1 MAARGPTYER
11 VQRLLEE
18 RRARASAQ
26 LAAQTQESCPEGHA
40 GQLGRGRLQQVSPDS
55 DRSFEFDRP
64 PFISDAGALVAA
76 QEILRNSSY
85 TQEDD
90 AAWHGASASG
100 ALPQQHNYAG
110 WEDQPPSR
118 AQFQPPPGDFDDDY
132 HQEQAAPGATA
143 SRHGA
148 SRLGLHGSYEATA
161 RMSTPPPVA
170 SVSSQREEG
179 DGSPTLAELEAM
191 LNQTMLQL
199 NLSTQPLPQPQQPR
213 QLARDQPPLEAGT
226 GRGLQGVPPPQPPQ
240 QGDIRVPSNKDM
252 AYGMGGGGDGPF
264 DISDIWAMESQP
276 SASQRSASHSD
287 HAAYRSEDGQEVN
300 SYAAAY
306 GYQRHHQ
313 QQQQHPSAE
322 EALYGGAVATQR
334 MGSDPAHYSSESTT
348 PGSHQTAGPQS
359 GQGYARQGAAPQQ
372 QRHQQQ
378 QQPAPRPRATSPGPV
393 GSRPG
398 AGAPPGRAA
407 GAQQTTRPQRPV
419 SAQMGARPAGA
430 TMRRSV
436 SPGASPRPRS
446 ALENVPARYN
456 QPPAWQQQYQQQQQP
471 QRPRSPDVYPAFSFQ
486 PRINPR
492 SREIAERLLP
502 SDKERRLEQLSKPR
516 NERFEQR
523 AEQLRQAKL
532 EEELRECSFQ
542 PRTGRAPSTPRVRGP
557 TPVHERLYNTKPAW
571 EQKRDDIL
579 RAREKEVLA
588 SCTFQPQCGSR
599 QSPDRGRRSSSVQR
613 QRPASVT
620 RGRPGAGSGGAGG
633 SGGGGGGAG
642 TYVPIHQRVADLL
655 RSRNEK
661 LAKAQMKMEL
671 DSGPATFQPE
681 INRRSVVLAAERQRQ
696 QPAEVAALPASERL
710 YRLAQEQRAMSA
722 SRRGREYDLGSSYG
736 DGGDLAGS
744 RDQRAAAQQQP
755 GVPAINPRSRALAES
770 SDLPQDFLARQAY
783 LAALGHEKRAL
794 YRSLLEESTCTFQPQ
809 LISRGGSLASSG
821 VFGPG
826 PGSVAGDGESRAG
839 REGGGRLSKLAYEDV
854 QKSAA
859 LRDAL
864 AQHHYSQFTFTPR
877 INETSRRIGRRH
889 SLTDLYRDEERQA
902 KLERLAAQMEAA
914 RAAECTFKPAINPR
928 SASLGRQRR
937 GSLVL
942 ASADVAEQA
951 HKLRSSIL
959 MEARAL
965 KEYEEL
971 KECTFTPAINR
982 QGPPRT
988 AGPVAVPGLGRHMEL
1003 KEMAR
1008 RKKEAEEA
1016 RKAEVWN
1023 QRPKSPG
1030 PRVGVTVPQP
1040 FSFEQRVLPWQRPR
1054 SAVLAEQQHM
1064 EAHQKRALATLKSQ
1078 RQQQRR
1084 EAEERRSAHLQ
1095 RIMQEAVGAGG
1106 GQYLQHPEQ
1115 QQRQQGGQGQAYGE
1129 YDGGPATYGQ
1139 YGGEVP
1145 EEEVY
1150 AY

>member
-1 MAARGPTYER
+1 M
-11 VQRLLEE
+11 Q
-18 RRARASAQ
+18 
-26 LAAQTQESCPEGHA
+26 
-40 GQLGRGRLQQVSPDS
+40 SPDS
-55 DRSFEFDRP
+55 DRSFEFDQP
-64 PFISDAGALVAA
+64 AFISDAGALAAA
-76 QEILRNSSY
+76 QQILQDSY
-85 TQEDD
+85 TPGQAEEDP
-90 AAWHGASASG
+90 AWRSASASG
-100 ALPQQHNYAG
+100 AFPPQRNQSG
-110 WEDQPPSR
+110 WQER
-118 AQFQPPPGDFDDDY
+118 GAQFQPPPGDFDDEYQDDDDGMVMTVP
-132 HQEQAAPGATA
+132 H
-143 SRHGA
+143 HGA
-148 SRLGLHGSYEATA
+148 SRFGRDGARGSYEAA
-161 RMSTPPPVA
+161 AMLSTPPDAGA
-170 SVSSQREEG
+170 SGQREG
-179 DGSPTLAELEAM
+179 GGGGGGGSPTLAELEAM

-199 NLSTQPLPQPQQPR
+199 NLSTQPLPPLKPR
-213 QLARDQPPLEAGT
+213 QPAEALQPLAQEAPSARAPPHVG
-226 GRGLQGVPPPQPPQ
+226 PQ
-240 QGDIRVPSNKDM
+240 QGDIRVPSNKDL
-252 AYGMGGGGDGPF
+252 AYGLGGGGEGPF

-287 HAAYRSEDGQEVN
+287 HAAYRDDGQEDN

-306 GYQRHHQ
+306 GHQRRQ
-313 QQQQHPSAE
+313 QQPSASAE

-334 MGSDPAHYSSESTT
+334 GGQSDPSYHHPPQSAT
-348 PGSHQTAGPQS
+348 PGSHPEYQPSAVPQLGP
-359 GQGYARQGAAPQQ
+359 GYAREDGFPRQHQPQQ
-372 QRHQQQ
+372 QQRQRQQ
-378 QQPAPRPRATSPGPV
+378 APRTRAASPGPV
-393 GSRPG
+393 GARP
-398 AGAPPGRAA
+398 AAA
-407 GAQQTTRPQRPV
+407 GAAAGRTVRHQTSRPQRPV
-419 SAQMGARPAGA
+419 SAQMGSQAGPVV
-430 TMRRSV
+430 RRSV

-446 ALENVPARYN
+446 ALQNVPARYN
-456 QPPAWQQQYQQQQQP
+456 QPPAWQQYQQQQQQ
-471 QRPRSPDVYPAFSFQ
+471 QRPRSPDAYPGFSFQ

-502 SDKERRLEQLSKPR
+502 ADKDRRLEQLSKPR

-523 AEQLRQAKL
+523 AEQMRLAKL

-557 TPVHERLYNTKPAW
+557 APVHERLYNTKPAW

-579 RAREKEVLA
+579 REREREVLA

-599 QSPDRGRRSSSVQR
+599 QSPDRARRSSSAQR
-613 QRPASVT
+613 QRPVSAA
-620 RGRPGAGSGGAGG
+620 RARPGEGQR
-633 SGGGGGGAG
+633 GGGGGGG
-642 TYVPIHQRVADLL
+642 SYVPIHQRVADLL

-661 LAKAQMKMEL
+661 LAKAQMRMEM

-681 INRRSVVLAAERQRQ
+681 INRRSVALAAERQRQ

-722 SRRGREYDLGSSYG
+722 SRRGREGDLGSSYG
-736 DGGDLAGS
+736 DGDTAGG
-744 RDQRAAAQQQP
+744 RDQRPAA

-826 PGSVAGDGESRAG
+826 PGSAAGDGESRAG
-839 REGGGRLSKLAYEDV
+839 REGGGGGGRLSKLAYEDV

-902 KLERLAAQMEAA
+902 KLERLAAEVEAA
-914 RAAECTFKPAINPR
+914 RVAECTFQPAINAR
-928 SASLGRQRR
+928 SASLGRSRR

-942 ASADVAEQA
+942 ASGDVAEAA

-965 KEYEEL
+965 KQYEEL

-982 QGPPRT
+982 QGPPRA

-1003 KEMAR
+1003 KDMAR
-1008 RKKEAEEA
+1008 RKREAEEA

-1064 EAHQKRALATLKSQ
+1064 EVHQRKALATLKAQ
-1078 RQQQRR
+1078 RQHQRQ
-1084 EAEERRSAHLQ
+1084 EAEARRSVHLQ
-1095 RIMQEAVGAGG
+1095 RIMQEAVGAGADAG
-1106 GQYLQHPEQ
+1106 SGQQKPGQYQYHHPQQHGQ
-1115 QQRQQGGQGQAYGE
+1115 QQQPSDE
-1129 YDGGPATYGQ
+1129 YDEGAAAYELYGPEGGA
-1139 YGGEVP
+1139 
-1145 EEEVY
+1145 EEGY
-1150 AY
+1150 AH

>member
-1 MAARGPTYER
+1 M
-11 VQRLLEE
+11 Q
-18 RRARASAQ
+18 
-26 LAAQTQESCPEGHA
+26 
-40 GQLGRGRLQQVSPDS
+40 SPDS
-55 DRSFEFDRP
+55 DLSFEFDQP
-64 PFISDAGALVAA
+64 AFISDAGALAAA
-76 QEILRNSSY
+76 QEILRNSY
-85 TQEDD
+85 
-90 AAWHGASASG
+90 AAGQAGASASG
-100 ALPQQHNYAG
+100 AAQRQQSG
-110 WEDQPPSR
+110 WQEGASSSR
-118 AQFQPPPGDFDDDY
+118 REQFQPPPGDFDDDE
-132 HQEQAAPGATA
+132 HLDHDGVGMPAA
-143 SRHGA
+143 RHGT
-148 SRLGLHGSYEATA
+148 SQVGEDGVLRGSYEVAA
-161 RMSTPPPVA
+161 LLSTPTVA
-170 SVSSQREEG
+170 SASGQQEAG
-179 DGSPTLAELEAM
+179 GGSPTLAELEAM

-199 NLSTQPLPQPQQPR
+199 NLSSQPLPPPKPR
-213 QLARDQPPLEAGT
+213 QPAREQ
-226 GRGLQGVPPPQPPQ
+226 QQVPPPQQQHTQMQGAAPARAPQGPQQ
-240 QGDIRVPSNKDM
+240 QGDIRVPSDKDM
-252 AYGMGGGGDGPF
+252 AYGLGGGQEGPF

-276 SASQRSASHSD
+276 SASQRSASQSD
-287 HAAYRSEDGQEVN
+287 HAAYRDDGQEVN

-306 GYQRHHQ
+306 GYQRRQ
-313 QQQQHPSAE
+313 QQQPSAD

-334 MGSDPAHYSSESTT
+334 MGSDPAY
-348 PGSHQTAGPQS
+348 QQLQS
-359 GQGYARQGAAPQQ
+359 GTPSSHPERQAGAPEHGPGHARQGGAPPPPPQQ
-372 QRHQQQ
+372 QQRPRQRQQPQQQ
-378 QQPAPRPRATSPGPV
+378 QAAPRSRATSPAPAGA
-393 GSRPG
+393 RPG
-398 AGAPPGRAA
+398 AGGAAASRAV
-407 GAQQTTRPQRPV
+407 GQQPTRPQRPV
-419 SAQMGARPAGA
+419 SAQMGSRQPAGPA
-430 TMRRSV
+430 VRRSV

-446 ALENVPARYN
+446 ALQNVPARYN
-456 QPPAWQQQYQQQQQP
+456 QPPAWQQQYQQQQQQQQQQQPDQQP
-471 QRPRSPDVYPAFSFQ
+471 QRPRSPDAYPGFSFQ

-502 SDKERRLEQLSKPR
+502 ADKDRRLQQLSKPR

-542 PRTGRAPSTPRVRGP
+542 PRTGRPPSTPRVRGP
-557 TPVHERLYNTKPAW
+557 APVHERLYHTKPAW

-579 RAREKEVLA
+579 REREREVLA

-599 QSPDRGRRSSSVQR
+599 SSSAQR
-613 QRPASVT
+613 QRPVSAT
-620 RGRPGAGSGGAGG
+620 RSRPDAGG
-633 SGGGGGGAG
+633 GGGGGGGAG

-681 INRRSVVLAAERQRQ
+681 INRRSVALAAERQRQ

-710 YRLAQEQRAMSA
+710 YRLAQEQRAVSA
-722 SRRGREYDLGSSYG
+722 SRHGREGDLGSSYG
-736 DGGDLAGS
+736 DGDLRGS
-744 RDQRAAAQQQP
+744 RDQRHPAAA

-794 YRSLLEESTCTFQPQ
+794 YRSLLEESTCTFQPH

-826 PGSVAGDGESRAG
+826 PGSAAGDGESRAG
-839 REGGGRLSKLAYEDV
+839 REGGGGGRLSKLAYEDV

-889 SLTDLYRDEERQA
+889 SLTDLHRDEERQA
-902 KLERLAAQMEAA
+902 KLERLAAQAEAA
-914 RAAECTFKPAINPR
+914 AAAECTFKPAINAR
-928 SASLGRQRR
+928 SASLGRSRR

-942 ASADVAEQA
+942 ASVDVAEQA

-959 MEARAL
+959 VEARAL

-971 KECTFTPAINR
+971 KECTFAPAINR
-982 QGPPRT
+982 QGPPPA

-1008 RKKEAEEA
+1008 RKREAEEA

-1054 SAVLAEQQHM
+1054 SAILAEQRHM
-1064 EAHQKRALATLKSQ
+1064 ETQQKKQALASLKAQ
-1078 RQQQRR
+1078 RQHQRQ
-1084 EAEERRSAHLQ
+1084 EAELRRSAHLQ
-1095 RIMQEAVGAGG
+1095 RIMQEAVGADVGG
-1106 GQYLQHPEQ
+1106 GQQ
-1115 QQRQQGGQGQAYGE
+1115 QQRQQQSGQYQTHHPHQQQQRQQAYEE
-1129 YDGGPATYGQ
+1129 YNEGAAAYGL
-1139 YGGEVP
+1139 YGLEGV
-1145 EEEVY
+1145 EEGYESTTVLERE
-1150 AY
+1150 